1 MVDQHPARIV
11 GGKRKIFIGFD
22 PRETT
27 AFAIARDS
35 CRRHMTITLPVYGLI
50 LSDLQRAGLY
60 RRPIEMRP
68 SAADRPVMW
77 DVVSDAPMSTEHA
90 NARFFVPLLAK
101 SGWALFTDGDVLF
114 RGNVC
119 RLFDQLDDSKAV
131 YCVKHNHQPADGLK
145 MDGQVQTQYARK
157 NWSSVIAFNC
167 DHPAN
172 AALRSLAFL
181 NDTPGRDLHRLC
193 WLPDDDLIGELAPN
207 WNYLVGHSDE
217 KLSASIAHFTS
228 GVPDMPGYENQRYAD
243 EWFMARELWVR
254 GGSGMLVDQ
263 WVGDIHGV
271 RAERSSQAEA

>member
-1 MVDQHPARIV
+1 
-11 GGKRKIFIGFD
+11 
-22 PRETT
+22 
-27 AFAIARDS
+27 
-35 CRRHMTITLPVYGLI
+35 
-50 LSDLQRAGLY
+50 
-60 RRPIEMRP
+60 
-68 SAADRPVMW
+68 
-77 DVVSDAPMSTEHA
+77 
-90 NARFFVPLLAK
+90 
-101 SGWALFTDGDVLF
+101 
-114 RGNVC
+114 
-119 RLFDQLDDSKAV
+119 
-131 YCVKHNHQPADGLK
+131 